1 MGGLL
6 DNQSLY
12 VHGIDDAEKGAE
24 ACKVGGKKPP
34 PVLLTDIRM
43 KFLSC
48 SCLVHCFYGL
58 VNCLLGLLQ

>member
-24 ACKVGGKKPP
+24 ACKVGGKKDLPSRP
-34 PVLLTDIRM
+34 SD
-43 KFLSC
+43 
-48 SCLVHCFYGL
+48 
-58 VNCLLGLLQ
+58 